1 MAPKSKFPQIRLSEL
16 TYEELRRLGE
26 KGESFDDIV
35 RRLITCYSTVSSALD
50 KAKHY
55 PPGEEPTE

>member
-1 MAPKSKFPQIRLSEL
+1 MVTSTKHPQIRLSAV

-35 RRLITCYSTVSSALD
+35 RRLIVVFARVQALQD
-50 KAKHY
+50 PEEPAAV
-55 PPGEEPTE
+55 PGEVKT